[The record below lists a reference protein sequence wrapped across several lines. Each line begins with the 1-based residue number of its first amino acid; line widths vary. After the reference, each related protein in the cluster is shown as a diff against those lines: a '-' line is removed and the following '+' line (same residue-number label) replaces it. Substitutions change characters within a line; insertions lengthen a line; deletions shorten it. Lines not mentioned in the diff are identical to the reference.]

1 MSEPES
7 VKKTETEAETVSVKS
22 GGGKRGFKDKKK
34 RGVVIAIACVVLAL
48 IIAGAVT
55 AVVLLTREEET
66 NYASPTEL
74 KQYAYY
80 IDPSDTA
87 GFYLDDSFRAEIP
100 LDDMVRTV
108 KLEAKGVTLTDD
120 LRLYISGEALSGA
133 VGIYE
138 YSYKGATVAVINV
151 KVTKIDGK
159 ISDAESLKAMKE
171 SDTYALA
178 ADIDMTGVTE
188 GIEYF
193 GGNLYGNHHEIKG
206 LGIAGG
212 LFTTLYGAHVS
223 GIEFTSVNVASEVS
237 AYGNYGV
244 IAGTVRNSD
253 ISYCSLEGSY
263 TLTAAL
269 GKNDIIYVGGIAGYV
284 SSLARKNEAFDNLR
298 QISYCVTRLAL
309 TVNATG
315 DVKIGGI
322 VGGAVNSSLR
332 ECYNYGSVTFTGT
345 DAAKIS
351 GVYFGGLAGVLTK
364 EYEQVNSFNELDEG
378 ARLYSYAALK
388 ATVIGDNGGIT
399 VCAGGIFGMVENHS
413 VANSSFGGSL
423 EVRLGKVASYVG
435 GIAGNAVNNTLLT
448 MRVRGV
454 GVKEG
459 ASVSVYSLYN
469 AYAGGIAGRFAGN
482 VTYEKITGSVM
493 PAITTDSSSN
503 TGLHVASEGV
513 ARNENAV

>member
-171 SDTYALA
+171 SGTYALA

-206 LGIAGG
+206 LGIACG

-223 GIEFTSVNVASEVS
+223 GIEFTSVNVSSEVS

-253 ISYCSLEGSY
+253 ISYCYVEGSY

-513 ARNENAV
+513 ARNDNAV

>member
-1 MSEPES
+1 MSEPENE
-7 VKKTETEAETVSVKS
+7 KKTETEAETVSVKN
-22 GGGKRGFKDKKK
+22 GGGKSGSENKKK
-34 RGVVIAIACVVLAL
+34 RGVVIAIICVVLAL
-48 IIAGAVT
+48 IIAGTVT
-55 AVVLLTREEET
+55 AVVLLTRDEET
-66 NYASPTEL
+66 NYAAPTEL

-80 IDPSDTA
+80 IDPSDTV
-87 GFYLDDSFRAEIP
+87 GFYLDDSFRAGIP
-100 LDDMVRTV
+100 LGDLVRTV

-120 LRLYISGEALSGA
+120 LRLYVSGEASTGA

-138 YSYKGATVAVINV
+138 YAYKGVTVAVINV
-151 KVTKIDGK
+151 KVTGIDAT
-159 ISDAESLKAMKE
+159 ISDAAALKAI
-171 SDTYALA
+171 SDNGTYALA

-188 GIEYF
+188 GIDYF
-193 GGNLYGNHHEIKG
+193 SGNLYGNHHEIKG

-212 LFTTLYGAHVS
+212 LFTNLYGAHVS

-253 ISYCSLEGSY
+253 ISYCTVEGSY
-263 TLTAAL
+263 TLNARL
-269 GKNDIIYVGGIAGYV
+269 GKNDIIYVGGVAGYV
-284 SSLARKNEAFDNLR
+284 SSLARKNEAFDNLK

-322 VGGAVNSSLR
+322 AGGVVNSSLR

-345 DAAKIS
+345 DATEMS

-364 EYEQVNSFNELDEG
+364 EYEQVNSFKELDEG

-388 ATVIGDNGGIT
+388 ATVIGDNGGIA
-399 VCAGGIFGMVENHS
+399 VYAGGIFGTVENHS
-413 VANSSFGGSL
+413 LANSSFGGSI

-435 GIAGNAVNNTLLT
+435 GIAGNAVNNTLLV

-493 PAITTDSSSN
+493 PVITTDSSSN
-503 TGLHVASEGV
+503 TGLHVANEGV
-513 ARNENAV
+513 ARNENAA